1 MPGGIQK
8 MVCDCKSRWGT
19 GRLTQDMDLVM
30 FLEEDMVI
38 DLMAVQ
44 GEEAQKGTDVSLST
58 DSISTIQTPV
68 TKRLATV
75 GVKAPPKT
83 SNRTANAKTQD
94 QTSIS
99 TGILMSILNSPLFW
113 KDYSGPTSQYKSLPT
128 RPVNMKPHGARVGSQ
143 SHRMPQERKMGR
155 EGIMMGMKQQRNRGY
170 WNRYERQ
177 TMQILKQTQT

>member
-1 MPGGIQK
+1 
-8 MVCDCKSRWGT
+8 
-19 GRLTQDMDLVM
+19 
-30 FLEEDMVI
+30 MVI

-58 DSISTIQTPV
+58 DSISTIQTTV

-128 RPVNMKPHGARVGSQ
+128 RPVNMEPHGARVGSQ